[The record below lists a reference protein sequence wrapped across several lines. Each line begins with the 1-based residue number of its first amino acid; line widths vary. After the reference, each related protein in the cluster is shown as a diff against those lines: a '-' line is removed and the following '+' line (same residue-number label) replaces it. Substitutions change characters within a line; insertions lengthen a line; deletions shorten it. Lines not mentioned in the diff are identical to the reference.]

1 MSGIIKLTLF
11 IYNLVILA
19 LGCAF
24 TAAAIGR
31 PEPMQ
36 FIKLA
41 TTAGQNRMILGIVG
55 IIMVILA
62 AAAFIPIFRRTP
74 KEESIVVEN
83 AVTGQISM
91 TVPAA
96 KVIINKAVQKVNG
109 VKETRVRVIHDTQ
122 GLTVYLHMMINADLN
137 IPDLSK
143 QVQDVIKEDMLRIGG
158 LQVNEIRVLV
168 DDLGTAAKSAVK

>member
-1 MSGIIKLTLF
+1 MSGIIRLMLF
-11 IYNLVILA
+11 VYNLIILV

-36 FIKLA
+36 YIELA

-62 AAAFIPIFRRTP
+62 AAAFIPIFKGTP
-74 KEESIVVEN
+74 KTESIVVEN
-83 AVTGQISM
+83 AITGQISM

-109 VKETRVRVIHDTQ
+109 VKETRVKVTNDDQ
-122 GLTVYLHMMINADLN
+122 GLIIHLHMMINAELN
-137 IPDLSK
+137 IPDLSR
-143 QVQDVIKEDMLRIGG
+143 QVQDVVKEDMLQIGG
-158 LQVNEIRVLV
+158 LQVKEIRVLV
-168 DDLGTAAKSAVK
+168 DDLGTAAKPIGK